1 MNNMREE
8 AVKAVKTLQSHNKIA
23 VFAGGCVRDKLLGL
37 EPKDFDIATSATPD
51 EIESLFPNTIPV
63 GKAFGVI
70 IVVSNDFQFEVATL
84 RKDSEESDG
93 RRPNKVEF
101 VSDLKQD
108 ASRRDFTINA
118 MFEDPISGKIID
130 HFKGKKHLKEKRIVF
145 VGDPQKRIEEDKL
158 RMLRAIR
165 FATQKGFVIDD
176 SARGA
181 IFANSHKIT
190 EVSWER
196 IKMELDKILLS
207 SNPSNGFF
215 NLHKS
220 ELLKEILP
228 ELEETLFCKQNPRW
242 HSEGQVF
249 FHTLLTV
256 NTARSKTDD
265 LNCLWGAL
273 LHDIGKPKC
282 FSVDENGNEHHFG
295 HDEEGVEI
303 AEKILR
309 RMKSSVSQIETVKS
323 IVKEHMRIKKVG
335 DMKKSKVLRLMAHPH
350 FDQIRLVSECD
361 SRSAICQDPEDQK
374 NKLKWLEVFDK
385 VEVPEDFGKELP
397 KPIIT
402 GKDLIAIGLKPG
414 PEFKA
419 ILDKMMDAQLEGFLT
434 SKEACIQQILE
445 EMV

>member
-1 MNNMREE
+1 MN
-8 AVKAVKTLQSHNKIA
+8 
-23 VFAGGCVRDKLLGL
+23 
-37 EPKDFDIATSATPD
+37 
-51 EIESLFPNTIPV
+51 
-63 GKAFGVI
+63 
-70 IVVSNDFQFEVATL
+70 
-84 RKDSEESDG
+84 
-93 RRPNKVEF
+93 
-101 VSDLKQD
+101 
-108 ASRRDFTINA
+108 
-118 MFEDPISGKIID
+118 
-130 HFKGKKHLKEKRIVF
+130 
-145 VGDPQKRIEEDKL
+145 
-158 RMLRAIR
+158 
-165 FATQKGFVIDD
+165 
-176 SARGA
+176 
-181 IFANSHKIT
+181 
-190 EVSWER
+190 
-196 IKMELDKILLS
+196 
-207 SNPSNGFF
+207 
-215 NLHKS
+215 
-220 ELLKEILP
+220 
-228 ELEETLFCKQNPRW
+228 
-242 HSEGQVF
+242 
-249 FHTLLTV
+249 TV
-256 NTARSKTDD
+256 RSKTDD

-350 FDQIRLVSECD
+350 FEQIKLVSECD

-402 GKDLIAIGLKPG
+402 GKDLIGIGLKPG
-414 PEFKA
+414 PKFKI

-445 EMV
+445 EMA